1 MHISNHRASDW
12 LKRYDREG
20 MGGLKDRTRSGR
32 MPEISQETSCQIK
45 KELASFFFCDSLARR
60 VFWID
65 ERKRPVVR
73 VTGSHKIPN
82 MHFWSLESGGK
93 KSSCSG

>member
-1 MHISNHRASDW
+1 MISKKATDV
-12 LKRYDREG
+12 LVGKQLQEEG
-20 MGGLKDRTRSGR
+20 FTIVYLDEPFLFR
-32 MPEISQETSCQIK
+32 
-45 KELASFFFCDSLARR
+45 DSLARR

-65 ERKRPVVR
+65 EKKRHLVR

-93 KSSCSG
+93 KSSCSGSTMGSMETLPGVPGISS